1 MTFVNWFQ
9 TDKVEDG
16 ALSLV
21 PKKQSNCM
29 SGSFHFSL
37 FGQSDQ
43 RKNNHLSIF
52 CRKICILPENDSWF
66 FVFGHFDPKTKNGMN
81 QTLESKT
88 PTKNFTGF
96 ENDL

>member
-37 FGQSDQ
+37 FGQSDE
-43 RKNNHLSIF
+43 RKNN
-52 CRKICILPENDSWF
+52 
-66 FVFGHFDPKTKNGMN
+66 
-81 QTLESKT
+81 
-88 PTKNFTGF
+88 
-96 ENDL
+96 